1 MKIIKALALALVILA
16 AAMPAAAQPAKMYDK
31 DVKAL
36 IEGSKQTFE
45 RFWDALDGKT
55 KDAVF
60 KGPAGEFVVKMMADD
75 YKKSIENAISRFS
88 PSYSAS
94 TEVGAFMKDAAR
106 FQGFVS
112 QQGASFKG
120 ASEWQAHVGVLGKL
134 AAEYGASFPPAQ
146 DQPFRWYTD
155 KEVVDATKAIEATSK
170 QVATAVENAL
180 KKDKTT
186 PEAARKALVAEI
198 NGLGGAAKALGSAVA
213 DGKPASALVT
223 NLFEQTK
230 KAQDALGSNPTAAKF
245 QGQLGPVAAQ
255 NATIRSAFHVK

>member
-1 MKIIKALALALVILA
+1 MKTVKLLVLVLLVLA

-36 IEGSKQTFE
+36 IEDSKKTFE

-60 KGPAGEFVVKMMADD
+60 KGPAGEFVVKTMAED

-120 ASEWQAHVGVLGKL
+120 ASEWQAHTGVLGKL
-134 AAEYGASFPPAQ
+134 AAEYGASFPPVQ

-155 KEVVDATKAIEATSK
+155 QEVISATAAIEATSK
-170 QVATAVENAL
+170 QVATAVEDAL

-186 PEAARKALVAEI
+186 PEPARKALVGEI
-198 NGLGGAAKALGSAVA
+198 KGLGEAAKALGSAVK
-213 DGKPASALVT
+213 DGKPASALAT

-230 KAQDALGSNPTAAKF
+230 KAQDALGSNPTASKF
-245 QGQLGPVAAQ
+245 QAQLGPVASQ